1 MKFDQMYTQ
10 KRQVL
15 SVYSQVNNINGIGKR
30 KENRI
35 SMRKRKWKKK
45 MKNASKLM
53 LNDDMHY
60 ALDAFFLSFVCLFD
74 WKTGAITA
82 DYIEGKQ
89 KYVRN
94 NDKD

>member
-1 MKFDQMYTQ
+1 MENEKKIEYQWE
-10 KRQVL
+10 
-15 SVYSQVNNINGIGKR
+15 
-30 KENRI
+30 KENE
-35 SMRKRKWKKK
+35 RK
-45 MKNASKLM
+45 KNASKLM